1 MMACRRFA
9 LSLVLSSAVLLSVAA
24 TGSSQEPVP
33 ATGQASNC
41 VAGPI
46 AFGLIEATSNC
57 FEQTSTDQWQS
68 SEAVVI
74 NGVSLPS
81 LPKTKIILT
90 GPSTASP
97 GGELGVQTD
106 ISVAGVTFVKGPFSW
121 KLPAGGQG
129 EEKDA
134 AVVSVPSG
142 QKLFGFGIA
151 GSVAVR
157 FGWDAK
163 SGLHYTKFIANL
175 QLPNIFRNG
184 PGVDAGG
191 LTATVGLRVDSQ
203 GVHAD
208 SVKAQVSNAYIG
220 ALQVKDLC
228 LSYTSTGS
236 TTTPCSPPRYGAEPL
251 LTCNEPGSVSRW
263 DGSADIVL
271 PTADRPEVGVW
282 AGVQNGQFS
291 YAGGQAT
298 KLGNSVPIAQG
309 LYLDKVGLAVCVT
322 PPPMKFKG
330 AAGINFGPTVAGKTA
345 VTLDG
350 SMTFINSRPWVLE
363 ADGGLSIYSRKVA
376 GGFLRY
382 TSNGMIDFGFYAKF
396 DFGSVASIGGDVTG
410 WLQARTPVRFNVVG
424 KGNVCVVGKCV
435 TGELAVSSVGAA
447 GCFKLFSLPYPVV
460 IKDKDWAWYQP
471 WKVHTEIRYKQLRGG
486 AGIKWSGGAPN
497 LMGDSCDIGPYS
509 LARSARIAD
518 DRVSIKVP
526 SEPVLALRVS
536 GASGAPRVELIAPNG
551 RRYTSSSGG
560 VIVPG
565 SFAAAP
571 NRMSST
577 TSLLIARP
585 IAGTWRVRSLAGSIT
600 NVSQAQADE
609 PPSIQ
614 AGVGTSANRFKR
626 ILGYSYQ
633 PDPTHSIAFVERSG
647 SAQRTL
653 GLAAGVPC
661 PGTAAIR
668 PRPLCGRLRFAA
680 GPGPAGPR
688 AIYAL
693 VSDSQGAPTEDQ
705 LVARYNAP
713 VEPEPS
719 RVPKLA
725 VRREGETLQIGWTGS
740 STPDPLA
747 KPVAYDVDV
756 NLSDGRKLL
765 VVVGSNARTA
775 SVPAVEAQTSA
786 AVAVAAVRSD
796 DTQGA
801 EDTLAL
807 ASGRSA
813 VAR

>member
-1 MMACRRFA
+1 MVVCRRFA
-9 LSLVLSSAVLLSVAA
+9 SSLVLSFTVLLSIAA
-24 TGSSQEPVP
+24 TSSSQEPAP
-33 ATGQASNC
+33 AAGQGSNC

-57 FEQTSTDQWQS
+57 FRQTATDQWQS
-68 SEAVVI
+68 SEAVVV
-74 NGVSLPS
+74 NGVSLPPIS
-81 LPKTKIILT
+81 GTKVILT
-90 GPSTASP
+90 GPSAASP
-97 GGELGVQTD
+97 GGELAVQAN

-121 KLPAGGQG
+121 KLPAGGRG

-142 QKLFGFGIA
+142 QKLFGFGIG

-157 FGWDAK
+157 FGWDAN

-175 QLPNIFRNG
+175 QLPDIFRNG
-184 PGVDAGG
+184 PGADAGG

-228 LSYTSTGS
+228 LSYTSAGS

-251 LTCNEPGSVSRW
+251 LTCNEPGNVSRW

-298 KLGNSVPIAQG
+298 KLGNSVPIAEG

-330 AAGINFGPTVAGKTA
+330 AAGINFGPTVAGKA
-345 VTLDG
+345 ALTLDG
-350 SMTFINSRPWVLE
+350 SMTFVNSRPWVLE

-382 TSNGMIDFGFYAKF
+382 TANGMIDFGFNAKF
-396 DFGSVASIGGDVTG
+396 NFGSVASITGDVTG
-410 WLQARTPVRFNVVG
+410 WLQARTPVRFNVTG
-424 KGNVCVVGKCV
+424 KGNVCVAGKCV

-447 GCFKLFSLPYPVV
+447 GCFKLVSVPYPVV
-460 IKDKDWAWYQP
+460 AKDKSWSWSAP
-471 WKVHTEIRYKQLRGG
+471 WKVHTEVRYKQVRGG
-486 AGIKWSGGAPN
+486 AGIRWSGGAPSV
-497 LMGDSCDIGPYS
+497 MGDACDIGPYS
-509 LARSARIAD
+509 LARLARIAD
-518 DRVSIKVP
+518 DRVSIRVP
-526 SEPVLALRVS
+526 SEPVLALQVK

-551 RRYTSSSGG
+551 RRYTSSSEG

-571 NRMSST
+571 NRLSST
-577 TSLLIARP
+577 TSLLIAHP
-585 IAGTWRVRSLAGSIT
+585 LAGIWRVRSLAGSIT

-614 AGVGTSANRFKR
+614 AGVGMRGNRFER
-626 ILGYSYQ
+626 VLGYSYQ
-633 PDPTHSIAFVERSG
+633 PDPSHSVVFVERG
-647 SAQRTL
+647 GNIQRTL
-653 GLAAGVPC
+653 GPAAGVPC

-680 GPGPAGPR
+680 GAGPTGPR
-688 AIYAL
+688 AIYAF
-693 VSDSQGAPTEDQ
+693 VSDSQGAPTEDRI
-705 LVARYNAP
+705 VARYNAP
-713 VEPEPS
+713 AEPEPS
-719 RVPKLA
+719 SVSKLT
-725 VRREGETLQIGWTGS
+725 VRREGETLRIGWTGS

-747 KPVAYDVDV
+747 RPVAYDVDV

-765 VVVGSNARTA
+765 VVVGGNARTA

-796 DTQGA
+796 DTQGGGDA
-801 EDTLAL
+801 LAL
-807 ASGRSA
+807 AAGRSA
-813 VAR
+813 VTR